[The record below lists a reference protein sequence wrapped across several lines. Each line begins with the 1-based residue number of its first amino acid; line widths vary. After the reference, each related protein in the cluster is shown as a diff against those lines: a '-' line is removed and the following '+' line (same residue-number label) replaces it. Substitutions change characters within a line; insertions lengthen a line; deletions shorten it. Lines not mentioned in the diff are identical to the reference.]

1 MCYVITFNGN
11 TITFLPLSPRALR
24 AARARMD
31 DEILVV
37 LSFMESQQFAALT
50 SHPLFAHMPEDAR
63 NIILRGSR
71 PLKLDA
77 NRFVFQQGSPAEFFY
92 LVVSGKVRLFFSSPD
107 GKEKTVRFFDQG
119 KIFAEALMFM
129 RRDTYPANAMTV
141 EPSVLLP
148 VRNETYRNVLLDNP
162 AVAFQMLGRL
172 SEHLH
177 AISRQV
183 EMLSV
188 FDAGTR
194 VLTFLSQ
201 YLPPD
206 TAAGSSHPQPMSKK
220 ALAEYL
226 AIRPETLSRLLKQF
240 EQSGY
245 LHWKQETIT
254 VKVWPLPL

>member
-1 MCYVITFNGN
+1 
-11 TITFLPLSPRALR
+11 
-24 AARARMD
+24 MD
-31 DEILVV
+31 SDY
-37 LSFMESQQFAALT
+37 FAALA
-50 SHPLFAHMPEDAR
+50 SHPLFAHMPEETR
-63 NIILRGSR
+63 GLILRAAR

-77 NRFVFQQGSPAEFFY
+77 NRFVFQQGGKAEYFY

-107 GKEKTVRFFDQG
+107 GKEKTVRFFEQG
-119 KIFAEALMFM
+119 RIFAEALMFM
-129 RRDTYPANAMTV
+129 QRETYPANAMTV

-148 VRNETYRNVLLDNP
+148 VRNEAYRNALLENP

-201 YLPPD
+201 HLPPD
-206 TAAGSSHPQPMSKK
+206 AAPGSCYPQPMSKK

-240 EQSGY
+240 EQAGY
-245 LHWKQETIT
+245 LRWKQDVIT
-254 VKVWPLPL
+254 VDVWPLPV

>member
-1 MCYVITFNGN
+1 MHN
-11 TITFLPLSPRALR
+11 
-24 AARARMD
+24 
-31 DEILVV
+31 EILVF
-37 LSFMESQQFAALT
+37 LLFMESQQFAALKT
-50 SHPLFAHMPEDAR
+50 HPLFAHMPEGTR
-63 NIILRGSR
+63 EIILRAAR

-77 NRFVFQQGSPAEFFY
+77 NRFVFQQGSKAEFFY

-107 GKEKTVRFFDQG
+107 GKEKTVRFFEQG

-129 RRDTYPANAMTV
+129 NRETYPANAMTV

-148 VRNETYRNVLLDNP
+148 IRNETYRNVLLENP

-201 YLPPD
+201 QLPPD
-206 TAAGSSHPQPMSKK
+206 TVPGSSYPQPMSKK

-226 AIRPETLSRLLKQF
+226 AIRPETLSRLIKQF

-245 LHWKQETIT
+245 LRWKQDTIT
-254 VKVWPLPL
+254 VDVWPLPI